1 MSGYDTERVH
11 KISQIMPQ
19 FSKVAAKG
27 DTVLMGLEGDPLFPF
42 NNNIR
47 PKAVITAINHRNNDS
62 IIRLKMDDGSTQ
74 DVSSMT
80 LAADQVWEFD
90 DKSFQ
95 NVMERQKAKM
105 QARAESKVVK
115 PRSDHE
121 YRGVEDSLVQSL
133 RQEIVSLRQELV
145 AERENSKNFHNTMI
159 ASMNE
164 MASDI
169 CKLDTS
175 GKNTEFCRTLK
186 GEYNKLIESRA
197 EKNITSE
204 ANYRGIESDS
214 DFSAEDTD
222 FF

>member
-42 NNNIR
+42 NNNDR
-47 PKAVITAINHRNNDS
+47 PKAVITDIEHRNNDS
-62 IIRLKMDDGSTQ
+62 IVRLKMNDGSTKE
-74 DVSSMT
+74 VSSMT

-90 DKSFQ
+90 DTSFQ
-95 NVMERQKAKM
+95 NVMDRQKAEM
-105 QARAESKVVK
+105 QARAERKIET
-115 PRSDHE
+115 PPTE
-121 YRGVEDSLVQSL
+121 YRGIDNSLVEEL
-133 RQEIVSLRQELV
+133 RNEIDTLKREL
-145 AERENSKNFHNTMI
+145 ATERENSKNFHNTMI

-169 CKLDTS
+169 CKLDSTN
-175 GKNTEFCRTLK
+175 GKNTEFCQTLK
-186 GEYNKLIESRA
+186 GEYRKLMESRA
-197 EKNITSE
+197 EQSIDNE
-204 ANYRGIESDS
+204 AYRGIESES
-214 DFSAEDTD
+214 DFSADDTD